1 MLVTP
6 FFAYFSLERFIRS
19 IQSSYAFKFKLP
31 LFNGCRL
38 KVEWI
43 LDYYKTLNNA
53 GLGFVIRFILIGIL
67 DTIKSVFLRRYIF
80 ILSLI

>member
-31 LFNGCRL
+31 
-38 KVEWI
+38 
-43 LDYYKTLNNA
+43 
-53 GLGFVIRFILIGIL
+53 
-67 DTIKSVFLRRYIF
+67 
-80 ILSLI
+80 